1 MKEKALNFLK
11 KYKYYAIGVI
21 VLLAVIIT
29 IVCIVASNG
38 KSDESDAKWGD
49 GLSKGIPHFI
59 GRGEVVTSGDGYI
72 AAYYNDVSSESIEE
86 YVLKLESTL
95 KIDFEGE
102 KFPRTAIYGGKII
115 TLHYNVTEMKFSVT
129 VTTNN

>member
-11 KYKYYAIGVI
+11 KYKYYAIGAA
-21 VLLAVIIT
+21 VLLAVLIV
-29 IVCIVASNG
+29 IVCIVAGNG
-38 KSDESDAKWGD
+38 KNGDDDAKWGD
-49 GLSKGIPHFI
+49 GLSKGIPRFV
-59 GRGEVVTSGDGYI
+59 GEGETITVGDGYI

-95 KIDFEGE
+95 KIDFEGD
-102 KFPRTAIYGGKII
+102 KFPRTAIYGDKII